1 MAPGNAGKIKSWEEG
16 GKEMFRIFETKRLLK
31 ARTRS
36 LEKAENK
43 VEELNKEN
51 KAVHEENKILRND
64 IEFYKDRLREVEIET
79 IKNQYGSIENYTN
92 KIKSILE
99 TAKSI

>member
-1 MAPGNAGKIKSWEEG
+1 
-16 GKEMFRIFETKRLLK
+16 MFRIFETKRLLK